1 MNALTHLIQLARY
14 AYKRNDELF
23 SLFGVCSQ
31 RFNLYV
37 GNTNHTLS
45 DAQIEIMRKIA
56 DYIVEEG
63 SITAMELNSI
73 DTDLWRNGVTLFGPQ
88 VFASEM
94 QMLSK
99 YIIGV
104 A

>member
-1 MNALTHLIQLARY
+1 
-14 AYKRNDELF
+14 
-23 SLFGVCSQ
+23 
-31 RFNLYV
+31 
-37 GNTNHTLS
+37 
-45 DAQIEIMRKIA
+45 MRKIA

-63 SITAMELNSI
+63 SITSIELNSI